1 MTTHVA
7 NGGTVTDRY
16 KTGHPGKYPAE
27 IREAVLDSLRKKT
40 STKSELA
47 EKFGISM
54 GTIENWQRAEREAAE
69 RESPEG
75 LQRQVIYL
83 EAKLKLANERI
94 AKLKRLLVEDV

>member
-1 MTTHVA
+1 MTQVT

-40 STKSELA
+40 STKTELI
-47 EKFGISM
+47 EKFGVSAA
-54 GTIENWQRAEREAAE
+54 TIENWQRAEREE
-69 RESPEG
+69 NEMNSVPG
-75 LQRQVIYL
+75 LQRHVAYL

-94 AKLKRLLVEDV
+94 TKLKRIVLEDV